1 MRGSLIV
8 DCAIGEPLLSFVK
21 NLGGEDSQAI
31 FVAVLYLVAILSRLF
46 IFIKEVPNN
55 RQRISIPV
63 VILRTV

>member
-1 MRGSLIV
+1 LRGSLMV
-8 DCAIGEPLLSFVK
+8 DFAIGEPLLSFLK

-46 IFIKEVPNN
+46 ISIKEVPNN

>member
-1 MRGSLIV
+1 MV
-8 DCAIGEPLLSFVK
+8 DCAIGEPLLSFLK
-21 NLGGEDSQAI
+21 NLGGEDSQPI

-46 IFIKEVPNN
+46 ISIKEVPNN